1 MRAFAAAS
9 LAACVWAT
17 GSQSARVSRGAVLS
31 ALSSPPPSAAADPA
45 FECAWRALAFEYAQQ
60 LQPFRPA
67 QAFADIHDGL
77 QLQTLCN
84 ATFVAPAAAAQVAAP
99 RAPAAA
105 TTFYIDYAAG
115 DDGAAGSLAAPFKT
129 LAHGVAAGRAAP
141 QPVAL
146 VLRGGVH
153 RLAATVT
160 LGAADAGLAIS
171 AYAGE
176 TPVLTSGLP
185 LVTRWQQVAAPAPAP
200 AARAAAGTSTSR
212 APLANCTW
220 TVFTA
225 EDAMYDDYPSPTV
238 ADIGPAASPAACE
251 AACVA
256 LAAQGK
262 CFSWTWYDPKGNF
275 GPPWSG
281 HCFARSDATWA
292 PTAQHDTFAG
302 YCVAPPV
309 PPNVWVADLA
319 AGGTP
324 VPAALTDGDAAVPT
338 LLFSPDGGASP
349 QRAIR
354 ARWPNAN
361 PELDLFP
368 KGWASGGARHEPLCN
383 ASDSNVTD
391 VPLPLNYGPGM
402 FADYQFG
409 EGGPCNRFGAGEW
422 LPEYGP
428 TTISYWCAPGGR
440 TAGCSY
446 FVRSPLGFTLAPA
459 ELPRGATYDTAAL
472 VRGGATVH
480 YWRNGHWFSMATRVA
495 AAAVNASD
503 KALALSWTYG
513 AFQGAEG
520 DSTGEDWFIEHV
532 REELDAPKEFFLD
545 AATQK
550 LYFFHNASAG
560 TPPPAGW
567 TFEVPALAVLINI
580 SGTVAA
586 PAVGIS
592 ISGLTFTGAAATI
605 LSDHGSPSGG
615 DWGLSRLG
623 AVLISGAEQV
633 TLANNLFTRL
643 DGNAVFLSGYTRNV
657 TVDRNEFVWLGESAV
672 ASWGMTAGVDATA
685 GTQPW
690 FTRVTDNICHEIGHT
705 EKQVSCY
712 FAATS
717 HAATVS
723 GNIMYNMPRAA
734 VNFNDDMAGGSKL
747 LRNLVWNTCRESQDH
762 GKIKS
767 HTPLL
772 CPPFPS
778 SDHASPIHP
787 LTSPPQAPSTRGAAC
802 RTSSPGPTAR
812 RMA

>member
-1 MRAFAAAS
+1 
-9 LAACVWAT
+9 
-17 GSQSARVSRGAVLS
+17 
-31 ALSSPPPSAAADPA
+31 
-45 FECAWRALAFEYAQQ
+45 
-60 LQPFRPA
+60 
-67 QAFADIHDGL
+67 
-77 QLQTLCN
+77 
-84 ATFVAPAAAAQVAAP
+84 
-99 RAPAAA
+99 
-105 TTFYIDYAAG
+105 
-115 DDGAAGSLAAPFKT
+115 
-129 LAHGVAAGRAAP
+129 
-141 QPVAL
+141 
-146 VLRGGVH
+146 
-153 RLAATVT
+153 
-160 LGAADAGLAIS
+160 
-171 AYAGE
+171 
-176 TPVLTSGLP
+176 
-185 LVTRWQQVAAPAPAP
+185 
-200 AARAAAGTSTSR
+200 
-212 APLANCTW
+212 
-220 TVFTA
+220 
-225 EDAMYDDYPSPTV
+225 MYDDYPSPTV

-545 AATQK
+545 AAAQK

-605 LSDHGSPSGG
+605 LSDHGIPSGG

-762 GKIKS
+762 GPFNSWGRVPYLFPWPNGTANGLKPYNDELAFNFIVAGGGANGGSFDHDDGSSFYDDHHNFEVYGGKKS
-767 HTPLL
+767 DFDGHAKVTHDSIHAYSNVYGSKCVGIMNLP
-772 CPPFPS
+772 
-778 SDHASPIHP
+778 HASPNSYFAEGYFNNKCV
-787 LTSPPQAPSTRGAAC
+787 LSSSGDAYLDLGSPCAVDSTLANRMLLGNNSIFAPNATVGVSCGKSYTFAEWAATGAD
-802 RTSSPGPTAR
+802 PGTTVADLPPAATIIAWAR
-812 RMA
+812 DMLSIPARA